1 MRSYEL
7 MFVVVPTATDEEL
20 DKLVAQLE
28 TVVKSSN
35 GEILSVE
42 RLGKKKLAYRIGKYD
57 EGVYVLFSVKASGEL
72 VKEFERRL
80 KVADAVL
87 RYVSVRVDESQ
98 KRVEKVKTA
107 RLKKARKKSS
117 GVQPDVATPAI

>member
-20 DKLVAQLE
+20 DKLIGQLE
-28 TVVKSSN
+28 AVVKSSN

-42 RLGKKKLAYRIGKYD
+42 RVGKKKLAYRIGKYD
-57 EGVYVLFSVKASGEL
+57 EGLYVLFSVKASGEL

-80 KVADAVL
+80 KVSDAVL

-117 GVQPDVATPAI
+117 GVQPDAATPAI

>member
-20 DKLVAQLE
+20 DKLIVQLE

-42 RLGKKKLAYRIGKYD
+42 RVGKKKLAYRIGKYD
-57 EGVYVLFSVKASGEL
+57 EGIYVLFCVKASGDL
-72 VKEFERRL
+72 IKEFERRL
-80 KVADAVL
+80 KVTDAVL

-117 GVQPDVATPAI
+117 GVQPDAATPAI